1 MSWGLS
7 DERSANNVLFSISLK
22 ILNCEWDSDGCFQ
35 RQRSNKVC
43 FMKQRHS
50 SLLHQLCLSLNMTVC
65 SIPTLAYSA
74 SCNECS
80 FKLKLCNSTCKH
92 FFQFSDLPVTS
103 TITLNYLWS
112 FVDHSHPYV
121 KYTSEQL

>member
-103 TITLNYLWS
+103 TITLTYLWS
-112 FVDHSHPYV
+112 FVDHSHQYV
-121 KYTSEQL
+121 KYTGEQL